1 MVWSRKSGKLL
12 SRVII
17 WDGSRTCGVIAH
29 YEHLLKTQGINV
41 NGQVQSGTDGAQG
54 PRKLLVSSR

>member
-1 MVWSRKSGKLL
+1 MVA
-12 SRVII
+12 
-17 WDGSRTCGVIAH
+17 WDDSRTRGVIAR

-54 PRKLLVSSR
+54 LRELLVSSR